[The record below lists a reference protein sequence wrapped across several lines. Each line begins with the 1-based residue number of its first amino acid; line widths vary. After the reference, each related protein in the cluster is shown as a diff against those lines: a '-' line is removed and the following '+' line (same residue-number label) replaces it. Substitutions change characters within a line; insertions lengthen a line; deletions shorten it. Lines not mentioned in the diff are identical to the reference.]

1 MTSPALVALL
11 LALLA
16 PDPAA
21 DPARRFA
28 EANHLHEAGDLEG
41 ATRAYEALAAEGLE
55 SPALHVNLG
64 RARFLAGRRGAA
76 IASFE
81 RALRLD
87 PTDADARANLALVR
101 AGDASHLAPAPE
113 RPFLARVAERTPD
126 GWAAAA
132 FVLPWAALFLV
143 LALRRRAA
151 VRRRALLGAAAGVA
165 ALLAAGGA
173 VLLAARAAERRA
185 EIAIVITP
193 DAAVREGPEEVLRPA
208 FRVHEGAAVTLLES
222 RGAAERVRL
231 GNGLEGWISARDLER
246 L

>member
-1 MTSPALVALL
+1 VTSPALPALV

-16 PDPAA
+16 SDPAA
-21 DPARRFA
+21 DPSLRFA
-28 EANHLHEAGDLEG
+28 EANHLHALGDLEG
-41 ATRAYEALAAEGLE
+41 AARAYEALAAEGLE

-64 RARFLAGRRGAA
+64 RVRFLAGRRGAA
-76 IASFE
+76 VSSFE

-87 PTDADARANLALVR
+87 PTDADARADLALVR
-101 AGDASHLAPAPE
+101 ARDASHLAPAPE

-126 GWAAAA
+126 GWATAA
-132 FVLPWAALFLV
+132 FAVPWTALFLA

-151 VRRRALLGAAAGVA
+151 ARRAALLGAVAGVA
-165 ALLAAGGA
+165 ALLAAAGA

-185 EIAIVITP
+185 AVAIVIAP
-193 DAAVREGPEEVLRPA
+193 EAAVREGPEEVLRPA

-222 RGAAERVRL
+222 RGDAERVRL
-231 GNGLEGWISARDLER
+231 GNGLEGWMSARDLER